1 MLDYKKNGGRGPEGT
16 RKRKTAH
23 RNSGRRRNW
32 TYETSIQRRDCTTG
46 DDPCQHAIAFP
57 PHASAKGDSVPQL
70 KKTGIIHPTLTG
82 YDFRED
88 EPLQRARAIRMK
100 CLECCGG
107 DSAKVRHC
115 EITDYPLW
123 PWRSG
128 KQPSQNAQEG
138 QKRPPQSRSRAE
150 RSNNGT

>member
-1 MLDYKKNGGRGPEGT
+1 M
-16 RKRKTAH
+16 
-23 RNSGRRRNW
+23 
-32 TYETSIQRRDCTTG
+32 YETFIQRRDCTTG

-57 PHASAKGDSVPQL
+57 PHASAKGDLVPRL
-70 KKTGIIHPTLTG
+70 KKTGTIHDTLTG

-88 EPLQRARAIRMK
+88 EPLQRAKAIHMK

-107 DSAKVRHC
+107 NSAEVRRC

-138 QKRPPQSRSRAE
+138 QNQRLGSRSSTE
-150 RSNNGT
+150 QVENGV